1 MTNAVRAFRPMH
13 QLRIA
18 GIERLENREMLSADP
33 GFGSWAAVAQG
44 VAAEVG
50 RPTHGVQQ
58 FEIAIVGTQVSY
70 SPLGL
75 PSDMQGTVYLETAA
89 GALSAAIGTY
99 DETLQPIFA
108 PVGPGGSPAFIG
120 ASGICTFNFDLSLG
134 RHGGPLTV
142 GSIVAS
148 DTAYI
153 EGVQADGTLLVG
165 SHSSPITAGTGICYG
180 LSGSFNGQSEVR
192 MGATF
197 FMHTTVDF
205 TATSRLGI
213 DMQDALS
220 DLAIING
227 EDQTHSNQ
235 SPGNAPSDDN
245 RGHAHAAFEHL
256 DELADRQAAF
266 DSVFAGEAGPLSG
279 KPSWS

>member
-1 MTNAVRAFRPMH
+1 
-13 QLRIA
+13 LRIA
-18 GIERLENREMLSADP
+18 GIERLENREMLSADAVV
-33 GFGSWAAVAQG
+33 GSWSAVAPG

-50 RPTHGVQQ
+50 RPVHGVQQ

-75 PSDMQGTVYLETAA
+75 PSEMQGTVYFETAA
-89 GALSAAIGTY
+89 GASSAAIGTY

-108 PVGPGGSPAFIG
+108 PVGPGGSPTFVG
-120 ASGICTFNFDLSLG
+120 ASGICTFNFDLSFG

-153 EGVQADGTLLVG
+153 EGVQPDGTLLVG

-192 MGATF
+192 MGAAF

-205 TATSRLGI
+205 TAASRLGI

-220 DLAIING
+220 DLAIMNSAG
-227 EDQTHSNQ
+227 QTRSNR
-235 SPGNAPSDDN
+235 SPGDAPSDDN
-245 RGHAHAAFEHL
+245 PGHARAAFERL
-256 DELADRQAAF
+256 DWLADRQSAF
-266 DSVFAGEAGPLSG
+266 DSVFADEAGPLSG
-279 KPSWS
+279 KPSWN